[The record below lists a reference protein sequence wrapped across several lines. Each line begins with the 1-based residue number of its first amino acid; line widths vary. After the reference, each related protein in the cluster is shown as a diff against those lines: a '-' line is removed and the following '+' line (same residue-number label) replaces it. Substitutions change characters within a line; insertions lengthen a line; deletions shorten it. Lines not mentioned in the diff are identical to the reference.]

1 MPKSKDQE
9 VWIECEGVRCEEYAN
24 KTDGNAITCYIE
36 SQVDK
41 VRSHN
46 IYNGWTSF

>member
-36 SQVDK
+36 RQVDK